1 MPAIESQIVYVDDSG
16 SEPDPRVRIIVAAF
30 CISTEKKWK
39 KFESAWKAVAQ
50 DAGFIHFHMTEFAG
64 CRRDSWCRDCKGGRT
79 DAAKHPWREWSNS
92 KRKAVLGR
100 LVQIVSKYTEQ
111 GFGIA
116 FTKEDIK
123 KYVLDST
130 SALRMLAP
138 DQFGNEHFT
147 FAATTCGGE
156 LARWRA
162 KQNSFPPIKLVFD
175 LCAERQKLEIAK
187 AFIKAKQVKP
197 QFIDGIEQWFDV
209 DADGI
214 SFASRKDTVQLL
226 SADMLAWVTAK
237 IRAFQE
243 YPETAKR
250 KGWPK
255 DLSRV
260 AFPFIDSKKLHIGY
274 NTEQSVREWQERELP
289 FWDDQSGR
297 PE

>member
-1 MPAIESQIVYVDDSG
+1 VPAIESQIVYVDDSG

-30 CISTEKKWK
+30 CVSTEKKWK
-39 KFESAWKAVAQ
+39 KFESAWKAVAE

-79 DAAKHPWREWSNS
+79 DAARHPWREWSNS
-92 KRKAVLGR
+92 KRKAVLGQ

-123 KYVLDST
+123 RYVLDST

-175 LCAERQKLEIAK
+175 LCTERQKRK
-187 AFIKAKQVKP
+187 RSSKQTKSNRNSLMGSNNGLMWM
-197 QFIDGIEQWFDV
+197 QME
-209 DADGI
+209 
-214 SFASRKDTVQLL
+214 SLL
-226 SADMLAWVTAK
+226 RVERIPCNFCPLTCWLGSLQKSAH
-237 IRAFQE
+237 
-243 YPETAKR
+243 
-250 KGWPK
+250 
-255 DLSRV
+255 
-260 AFPFIDSKKLHIGY
+260 SKSIL
-274 NTEQSVREWQERELP
+274 QRRSVRAGPRT
-289 FWDDQSGR
+289 
-297 PE
+297 